1 MSDFFVP
8 FSLVSVF
15 YRTLFSLFLFFRF
28 FFLPWK
34 RERYMC
40 VSRFCLFF
48 FFCDLEERTR
58 LKKKKEMKIELQGER
73 KSSRF
78 SFFVGVLT
86 GVCDT
91 PSCFLSLALLT
102 AVAGLVMHGWPR
114 YAFAAGED
122 VPELPDARVGGGRR

>member
-1 MSDFFVP
+1 
-8 FSLVSVF
+8 
-15 YRTLFSLFLFFRF
+15 
-28 FFLPWK
+28 
-34 RERYMC
+34 
-40 VSRFCLFF
+40 
-48 FFCDLEERTR
+48 
-58 LKKKKEMKIELQGER
+58 MKIELQGER

-122 VPELPDARVGGGRR
+122 VPELPDARVGGGGAEVTRSRCVPGALFHICRQRRGLNGVPPTCCTPVVVPLPFIVPPSATAWNAGNVEAPCCG